1 MAVRLCSEHLPNTL
15 ALGNTAYMRVAGVL
29 LRSIEPLNTVQ
40 FFTALQN
47 IKRILWSSIASLGRY
62 IESSSLGSGIVWVGF
77 MAGMPII

>member
-15 ALGNTAYMRVAGVL
+15 ALGNTTYMRLAGVL

-47 IKRILWSSIASLGRY
+47 IKRILGSSIASLGRY
-62 IESSSLGSGIVWVGF
+62 IESSSLGSGIVWVNF

>member
-15 ALGNTAYMRVAGVL
+15 ALGNTAYMRAAGVL
-29 LRSIEPLNTVQ
+29 LRSTEPLNTVQ

-47 IKRILWSSIASLGRY
+47 IKRILGSSVASLGRY
-62 IESSSLGSGIVWVGF
+62 IESSSLGSGIVWVNF